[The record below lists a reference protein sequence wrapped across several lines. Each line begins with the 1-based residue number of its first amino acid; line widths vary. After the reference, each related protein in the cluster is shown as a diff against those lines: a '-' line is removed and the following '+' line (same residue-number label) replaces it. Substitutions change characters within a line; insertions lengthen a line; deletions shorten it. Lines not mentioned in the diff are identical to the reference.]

1 MKAPARGH
9 TEIFTADGSKKIGEI
24 TSGGFGPTYGKALA
38 MGYVETASSE
48 AGTKVAVNVRGK
60 MIPAEVCKTP
70 FVETSY
76 FKA

>member
-9 TEIFTADGSKKIGEI
+9 TEIYTEDGSKKIGEI
-24 TSGGFGPTYGKALA
+24 TSGGFGPTYNKALA

-48 AGTKVAVNVRGK
+48 VGTKVAVNVRGK

-70 FVETSY
+70 FCETSY